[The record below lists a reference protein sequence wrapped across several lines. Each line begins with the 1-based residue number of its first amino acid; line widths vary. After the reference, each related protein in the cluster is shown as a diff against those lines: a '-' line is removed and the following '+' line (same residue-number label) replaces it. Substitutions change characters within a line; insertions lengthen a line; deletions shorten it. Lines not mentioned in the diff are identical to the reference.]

1 MNLDLSC
8 PQCERI
14 DWVQSV
20 PAAMSEGTHAGH
32 STGVHTGIGFSS
44 DGLVPVIGTSSHEF
58 SHSSALARSLAW
70 RPTLPAGGRHALLG
84 LVLSLFFVVML
95 AASCVAFAQDPP
107 QGNSFQVLVS
117 LIGLFLFP
125 ILLAIPIY
133 ALISGAFKRARRQAR
148 VHAGSSRAYG
158 LWQNAYYCHRCGTV
172 FWPLP
177 AAPGVPHRVALTPN
191 QFRWHV
197 WSAGGY
203 AKL

>member
-1 MNLDLSC
+1 M
-8 PQCERI
+8 
-14 DWVQSV
+14 
-20 PAAMSEGTHAGH
+20 AT
-32 STGVHTGIGFSS
+32 
-44 DGLVPVIGTSSHEF
+44 
-58 SHSSALARSLAW
+58 SLAW
-70 RPTLPAGGRHALLG
+70 RPNLPAGGRHALLG
-84 LVLSLFFVVML
+84 LVLSFFFAIML

-107 QGNSFQVLVS
+107 HGNPLQILVS

-133 ALISGAFKRARRQAR
+133 ALVSGAFKRARKQAKIN
-148 VHAGSSRAYG
+148 AGSSRAYG

-177 AAPGVPHRVALTPN
+177 TALGVPHRVALTPN